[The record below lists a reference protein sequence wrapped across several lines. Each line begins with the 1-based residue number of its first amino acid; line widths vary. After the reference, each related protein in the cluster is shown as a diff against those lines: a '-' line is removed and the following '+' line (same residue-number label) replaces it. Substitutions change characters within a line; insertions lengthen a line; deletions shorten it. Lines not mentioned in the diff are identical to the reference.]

1 MIDVVFW
8 TGFGL
13 FLLGAVLMVLAAV
26 TGERQVSRLSMAL
39 LAGSVVAQLA
49 VIAATVTG
57 VSA

>member
-1 MIDVVFW
+1 VIDVVFW
-8 TGFGL
+8 TGFAL
-13 FLLGAVLMVLAAV
+13 FLLGAVLMVLAAA
-26 TGERQVSRLSMAL
+26 TGERRVSRASMAL